1 MFGCTGTE
9 DAVSGVFLLLLNY
22 HEGDERLYERVED
35 LLDTEEKESE
45 C

>member
-22 HEGDERLYERVED
+22 HEDERLYERVED